1 MPYRFYHPP
10 FETAGKT
17 MNAPYVQLIQQSLSD
32 TVYVDLPTSKSI
44 SNRLLMLKETY
55 HTTLKIKNL
64 SKADD
69 TLLLEK
75 LLLDIQTHSTEDD
88 PVKRIHTQN
97 SGTCFRFL
105 CAYLCVKK
113 GKWLLTGDTRMKS
126 RPIEA
131 LVTAMQACGAKITY
145 KEKHGFPPLEIT
157 GQECL
162 CPPQNIEINAEKS
175 SQFVSAILLI
185 LPLLKKDIVVK
196 ISHLKASKSYIEMT
210 IGLMQKL
217 GIDVS
222 MQENIITYKHTDSP
236 AEIQS
241 IEVEYD
247 WSSAAYWFAWVA
259 LQYSTKVCIKKLRK
273 SSLQSDAV
281 IEKIMYPFGL
291 SLRYTREGLWIEK
304 KFDKVPPSFTYDC
317 SNHIDLV
324 PVLAVLC
331 AALEVKA
338 TLKGIHHLSYK
349 ESDRLQALYQELNK
363 ITTVKYTKNTL
374 KITPV
379 SKSLSSAPCFASY
392 QDHRIAMS
400 LSLFIHKYQTIYIE
414 NPACVSK
421 SYPDFWENLRKTGI
435 EIRS

>member
-1 MPYRFYHPP
+1 
-10 FETAGKT
+10 
-17 MNAPYVQLIQQSLSD
+17 MNAPYLQLIQQSLSD

-55 HTTLKIKNL
+55 HPTLKIKNL

-392 QDHRIAMS
+392 QDHRMAMS
-400 LSLFIHKYQTIYIE
+400 LSLFIHTYQTIYIE